1 MSALYLS
8 KVAKK
13 ESTQSVSKPVQD
25 KPRESGKRVNLT
37 KMAEDSQQRKDD
49 LSQLPTEKH
58 QPGMEDVTGTH
69 FQQLI
74 PSHFSKE
81 MLYQQR
87 QKCELRR
94 LLKHTHPELKML
106 DDFVDEEFAEV
117 LSSETATAGETGYEG
132 EVLSRCLIFEN
143 CGLSNNAPPYTPKI
157 HMAQGAVERSDF
169 SKTSAGLER
178 PKEGPCTENVKAIME
193 DNKSVNFRQDP
204 NSECEDEMVRID
216 VQATRRIFESQSRSN
231 PERFQEK
238 VSKSGD
244 ETKVVKTQSKLSE
257 MLSRAKLQSNQRS
270 SSTNLEEQPQLSCTH
285 VAGQRT
291 EYDSPGGEEV
301 PRDETLIERESTSFS
316 DSESRD
322 EMIKTSA
329 ALFKNNPFISG
340 NIEREHSSSF
350 YTSKTQN
357 QVCEDYLTAN
367 VKTRTHLFESMP
379 FDKIKHQN
387 KDDIETLVENIK
399 ETLNFLHCVKEI
411 HSNGAIIEVNE
422 TMIAKKAK
430 FTVSESGPQINYDEV
445 AEGGAQNFILQLL
458 PRVNLKP
465 QICYLKEDS
474 KGCLDTMTV
483 DVRVQQHQFNT
494 SKDTEFKTANV
505 MQLVEDILNQDNSL
519 RKGVIIQDDVS
530 NSAEVI
536 VYSLFKYFD
545 EKDVKSYSPSR
556 GEDYGKPEPEIGG
569 MRAISAPSD
578 TSQDQTCPLSVRPEV
593 KGNVKLFKSCIEK
606 GDLEYLKTL
615 QAEPTVQEQELPQ
628 SQTVAGEDK
637 ELHHEQRSDPCGE
650 SDTEWAPVDVKRL
663 KSLFSGDKSHMQEN
677 YIQSATISNVSLGK
691 SQSSVEHSIESS
703 FQQQVENTFKEY
715 GGQEQEVCKL
725 EVVPH
730 YETSNDDRM
739 HQAELVPD
747 NAHEISDLQTVIKN
761 LQQTTTEAK
770 SFSHL
775 SQETQKIPTQEPT
788 EKAIV
793 PATSGNVPDSGTI
806 AELPQQYVNQKV
818 ESCAELRWNELYS
831 ASEKPKPDRQHVNT
845 ETSSES
851 ENVQTAEG
859 CDKKGQEC
867 PEVVHKHQ
875 NPTVMATAHGSEV
888 TPAQEEEEE
897 VVFQGTVQ
905 AALESLEKSNINV
918 TRGDFRAAMIY
929 RNSNKPLQE
938 GLQHEAS
945 VQKPHSEEFCR
956 VTEPESTQEVTSTN
970 AEHTHKTQTLTKS
983 DKSAVSVTSQ
993 RPIGPKPAI
1002 PPKPEHLKMKQG
1014 HKEISQPTQRDQSIN
1029 KNISEGTQN
1038 NIVKTKETAPQLS
1051 QPIQKAS
1058 DLCRN
1063 ESKQLVLKSN
1073 NETANHQR
1081 NELSGEVVQ
1090 MLQETEARHETQG
1103 SRATLEAQTDKNAIA
1118 GKREINAVQD
1128 ECSPQNVAG
1137 KSSMNE
1143 TDESPVDFH
1152 EACQKF
1158 GGQKMTVKRM
1168 APVKPKRVK
1177 IVQPD
1182 DKNPKCFPK
1191 DNTGDE
1197 IISAHAAQKPAQNT
1211 ADPSSNTTDNKNK
1224 QDVKQESR
1232 VEMREKKAR
1241 IETEDERRQR
1251 LSVHMD
1257 EIIRENIPAA
1267 MEIFDNLRKQE
1278 QLRSILSRVEEIEQD
1293 TSDVDVK
1300 SLRRVF
1306 ENVPDWVVGSKEKK
1320 QKNVRVEKK
1329 DKRVTLPT
1337 DRTES
1342 KTSMAHV
1349 YGDLERAS
1357 EEIMNLK
1364 EQTLARLMDIEEA
1377 IKKALYSVS
1386 TLKSDSDIAGLSCL
1400 FKESFGAVQGS
1411 SSSGNISKI
1420 SIGSSKTKS
1429 QEGQESSTS
1438 QGNKSTDGASAKQR
1452 PSPPSSPA
1460 FISIQS
1466 AARKMDQA
1474 GGVPLET
1481 SICPACQQ
1489 SPKLEEKFRTTK
1501 TMTCNS
1507 PAQTRKTDRNGG
1519 QKESNRSPLSSNR
1532 EVSVLEVQTDSE
1544 GNSIA
1549 GTITENYERT
1559 DNFGN
1564 RFYSSNTSTDTQPE
1578 TMTTTS
1584 QAVISPATYQVTAYP
1599 EVQLP
1604 INQINAS
1611 ILK

>member
-1 MSALYLS
+1 MAL
-8 KVAKK
+8 
-13 ESTQSVSKPVQD
+13 TP
-25 KPRESGKRVNLT
+25 
-37 KMAEDSQQRKDD
+37 MAEDSQQRKDD
-49 LSQLPTEKH
+49 LSQLPTDKY

-117 LSSETATAGETGYEG
+117 LSSESATAGETGYEG

-143 CGLSNNAPPYTPKI
+143 CGLSNNAPPHTPKI
-157 HMAQGAVERSDF
+157 HMAQGAVERRDF
-169 SKTSAGLER
+169 SKTSAGFER

-204 NSECEDEMVRID
+204 NRECEDEMVRID

-231 PERFQEK
+231 PESFQE
-238 VSKSGD
+238 SGD
-244 ETKVVKTQSKLSE
+244 ETKVVKTQNKLAE
-257 MLSRAKLQSNQRS
+257 MLYRANLQSNQRS
-270 SSTNLEEQPQLSCTH
+270 SGTNLEEQPQLSCVH
-285 VAGQRT
+285 AAGQRT

-301 PRDETLIERESTSFS
+301 PRDKTLFERESTSFS

-329 ALFKNNPFISG
+329 GLFKNNPFISG
-340 NIEREHSSSF
+340 NIEREHSTSF

-387 KDDIETLVENIK
+387 KDDIETLVENIM
-399 ETLNFLHCVKEI
+399 ETLNFLHRVKEI

-430 FTVSESGPQINYDEV
+430 FTVSESGPQIKYDEV
-445 AEGGAQNFILQLL
+445 AEGGAQNFIIQLL

-483 DVRVQQHQFNT
+483 DVGVQQHHFNT

-556 GEDYGKPEPEIGG
+556 GEEYGKPEPEIGG
-569 MRAISAPSD
+569 MRTISAPSD
-578 TSQDQTCPLSVRPEV
+578 TSQDQTHPLSVRPEV

-628 SQTVAGEDK
+628 SQTVGGEDK
-637 ELHHEQRSDPCGE
+637 ELHHEQRSDPSGE

-663 KSLFSGDKSHMQEN
+663 KSLFSGEKSHTQE
-677 YIQSATISNVSLGK
+677 YCIQSPTISKVSLGK
-691 SQSSVEHSIESS
+691 GQSSVERSIETSL
-703 FQQQVENTFKEY
+703 QQQVENTFKEY
-715 GGQEQEVCKL
+715 GGQKQEDCTPK
-725 EVVPH
+725 VVPH
-730 YETSNDDRM
+730 YETSNDDRI

-747 NAHEISDLQTVIKN
+747 NADEISDLQTAIQN
-761 LQQTTTEAK
+761 LQQTATEAK

-775 SQETQKIPTQEPT
+775 LQETQQIPTQEPT
-788 EKAIV
+788 EKATV
-793 PATSGNVPDSGTI
+793 PSTSDNVTDSRTI
-806 AELPQQYVNQKV
+806 AELPQQHVDQKV
-818 ESCAELRWNELYS
+818 ESCAELGWNELCS
-831 ASEKPKPDRQHVNT
+831 ASKKTNKFDRQHVNT
-845 ETSSES
+845 ETSSEGNVS
-851 ENVQTAEG
+851 ENVQTAES
-859 CDKKGQEC
+859 CNKKGQEC
-867 PEVVHKHQ
+867 SEIVHKQQ
-875 NPTVMATAHGSEV
+875 NPTAVASARGSEV

-897 VVFQGTVQ
+897 VVFQGTIQ

-918 TRGDFRAAMIY
+918 ARGDFKAAMIY

-938 GLQHEAS
+938 GSQHVAA
-945 VQKPHSEEFCR
+945 VKRPHSEEFCR
-956 VTEPESTQEVTSTN
+956 VTEPESAQEVTSTN
-970 AEHTHKTQTLTKS
+970 AAPAHKTQTLNKS
-983 DKSAVSVTSQ
+983 DKSAVSMTSK
-993 RPIGPKPAI
+993 RPTGPKPAI
-1002 PPKPEHLKMKQG
+1002 PHKPEHLKMKQG
-1014 HKEISQPTQRDQSIN
+1014 DKEVSQPTQRDQSIN
-1029 KNISEGTQN
+1029 KKNPEGTQN
-1038 NIVKTKETAPQLS
+1038 NIVRTKETAPQLP
-1051 QPIQKAS
+1051 QPMPKTS
-1058 DLCRN
+1058 DSCRT
-1063 ESKQLVLKSN
+1063 ESERLVFKSN
-1073 NETANHQR
+1073 NETVNQQR
-1081 NELSGEVVQ
+1081 NELSGEDVQ
-1090 MLQETEARHETQG
+1090 MLQETEARHEIQG
-1103 SRATLEAQTDKNAIA
+1103 SQATSESQSTDRNTII

-1128 ECSPQNVAG
+1128 ECSPLNVAG

-1143 TDESPVDFH
+1143 PDESPLDFH

-1158 GGQKMTVKRM
+1158 GGQTVTVKRT

-1177 IVQPD
+1177 IALPD
-1182 DKNPKCFPK
+1182 DKNPTCFTE
-1191 DNTGDE
+1191 DNTGDTFV
-1197 IISAHAAQKPAQNT
+1197 SAHAAPKP
-1211 ADPSSNTTDNKNK
+1211 ADPSSNTADNENK
-1224 QDVKQESR
+1224 HGRDVKQESK

-1257 EIIRENIPAA
+1257 EIIRGNIPAA
-1267 MEIFDNLRKQE
+1267 MDIFDNLRRQE

-1293 TSDVDVK
+1293 TSEVDVK

-1306 ENVPDWVVGSKEKK
+1306 ENVPDWVVSSKGKK
-1320 QKNVRVEKK
+1320 QKNVGVEKK
-1329 DKRVTLPT
+1329 DKRVALPT

-1400 FKESFGAVQGS
+1400 FKESLGAVQGS

-1420 SIGSSKTKS
+1420 SIGSSRTKL

-1438 QGNKSTDGASAKQR
+1438 QGNKSTDAASAKQR

-1466 AARKMDQA
+1466 AARKMEKA
-1474 GGVPLET
+1474 GAVPPET

-1489 SPKLEEKFRTTK
+1489 SPKMEEKFRTTK
-1501 TMTCNS
+1501 MMTCNS

-1519 QKESNRSPLSSNR
+1519 QKQSNHSPLSSNR
-1532 EVSVLEVQTDSE
+1532 EVSVLKVQTDSE

-1559 DNFGN
+1559 DNF
-1564 RFYSSNTSTDTQPE
+1564 
-1578 TMTTTS
+1578 
-1584 QAVISPATYQVTAYP
+1584 
-1599 EVQLP
+1599 
-1604 INQINAS
+1604 
-1611 ILK
+1611 